1 MNKEQ
6 FKAKR
11 IIALNLTQRELA
23 EELGITQASV
33 SRIETGARKA
43 SKRLIKAFSLLI
55 ESKRGNII

>member
-1 MNKEQ
+1 MIKEQ
-6 FKAKR
+6 FKQHRKD
-11 IIALNLTQRELA
+11 LNLTQTELA

-55 ESKRGNII
+55 ESKGK

>member
-6 FKAKR
+6 FKQHRKT
-11 IIALNLTQRELA
+11 LNLTQKELA

-43 SKRLIKAFSLLI
+43 RKGIIKHLSLLI
-55 ESKRGNII
+55 ENKGKG

>member
-1 MNKEQ
+1 MNKER
-6 FKAKR
+6 FKQHRKD
-11 IIALNLTQRELA
+11 LNLTQEELA

-55 ESKRGNII
+55 ESKGK